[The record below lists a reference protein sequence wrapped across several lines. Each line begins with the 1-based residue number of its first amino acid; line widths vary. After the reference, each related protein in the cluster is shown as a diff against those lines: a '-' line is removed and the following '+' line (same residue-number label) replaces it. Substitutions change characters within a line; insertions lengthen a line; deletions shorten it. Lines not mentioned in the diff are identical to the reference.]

1 MDGGIDFRNYTYAQF
16 GRAVLQQLGQRAWQT
31 FDAGGMIDHP
41 PSLLREGRLFGRQAS
56 EQFLCRIQ
64 RNSPRF

>member
-1 MDGGIDFRNYTYAQF
+1 
-16 GRAVLQQLGQRAWQT
+16 LQQLGQRAWQT